1 MVAED
6 DDAIAAATTRE
17 GIAKFF
23 NGHSKRRFRNRNS
36 RNFEHSRWNIER
48 LREPE
53 ICSDTPRE
61 ALRIRFTNR
70 ALQSLVEGG
79 RGPKT
84 TAGSRSAWNPCAA
97 QTLHST
103 KNLTPKPDAAN
114 DRRRISN
121 LIRDKNHPHRSC
133 TPRVELCGQIPLR
146 RGNLGQAQFS
156 IASQTP
162 VESACFFCGT
172 SPPQELRVV
181 LQAV

>member
-1 MVAED
+1 MPAAKLSQSDSFVKTMRVAED
-6 DDAIAAATTRE
+6 DDAIAEATMRE

-36 RNFEHSRWNIER
+36 RNFEHSRRNIER

-114 DRRRISN
+114 DRRRISK

-133 TPRVELCGQIPLR
+133 TPRVELCGHIPLR
-146 RGNLGQAQFS
+146 RGNLEA
-156 IASQTP
+156 IWDRHNLQTN
-162 VESACFFCGT
+162 A
-172 SPPQELRVV
+172 
-181 LQAV
+181 

>member
-6 DDAIAAATTRE
+6 DDAIAEATMRK

-36 RNFEHSRWNIER
+36 RNFEHSRRNIER

-97 QTLHST
+97 QTLHSN

-146 RGNLGQAQFS
+146 RGNLEAIWKAIWDRHNS
-156 IASQTP
+156 
-162 VESACFFCGT
+162 
-172 SPPQELRVV
+172 R
-181 LQAV
+181 LQARLQ